1 MRGLIEGQAA
11 STPIESVLPAMLADD
26 PFAQRLC
33 AALDEVLAP
42 MTSALDNLDA
52 YLDPRTAPPDF
63 LRWLAGWVGVDAAAS
78 LDESTLRQRV
88 LQAPRTH
95 SYAARLAPSPPM
107 SPGRSPADRVRDGRG
122 HRVVSW
128 SRVPGGTAPGRA
140 RDDQGDLVV
149 RVRSDLPSSAVARR
163 SPQQPRPPVRPRPD
177 GAAMIT
183 CTSCGH
189 ANEPGDSFCGS
200 CSTFLSGQATA
211 PGAAPAPLPVPSVSR
226 PEVRDARARA
236 APGRSA
242 APLAPRRR
250 VPTDLY
256 WAERAARATRP
267 AGTTAAAAAACWPTR
282 PPRRRST

>member
-1 MRGLIEGQAA
+1 VRGLIEGQAA

-78 LDESTLRQRV
+78 LDESTLRRRV

-95 SYAARLAPSPPM
+95 SL
-107 SPGRSPADRVRDGRG
+107 RG
-122 HRVVSW
+122 TAGAFATDVAGALGLPIECVTVEDTGGVSW

-149 RVRSDLPSSAVARR
+149 RVRSDLPSSAVR
-163 SPQQPRPPVRPRPD
+163 
-177 GAAMIT
+177 AAV
-183 CTSCGH
+183 
-189 ANEPGDSFCGS
+189 A
-200 CSTFLSGQATA
+200 A
-211 PGAAPAPLPVPSVSR
+211 AAPAHLSV
-226 PEVRDARARA
+226 
-236 APGRSA
+236 
-242 APLAPRRR
+242 R
-250 VPTDLY
+250 VLMEQP
-256 WAERAARATRP
+256 
-267 AGTTAAAAAACWPTR
+267 
-282 PPRRRST
+282 